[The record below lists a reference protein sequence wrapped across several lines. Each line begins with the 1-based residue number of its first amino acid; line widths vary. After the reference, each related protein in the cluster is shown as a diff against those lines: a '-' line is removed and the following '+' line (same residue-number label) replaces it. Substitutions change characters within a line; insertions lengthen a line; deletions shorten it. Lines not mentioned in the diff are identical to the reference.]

1 MTDTFTWLPDKAVPG
16 KLTQRARSA
25 QFGSGYEQSAGDGLN
40 TETQS
45 WDLTFTGQKARI
57 IEIRNFLRSKQGY
70 KSFLWSSP
78 LDGLLSFKCTAYNP
92 SALGGNVWS
101 LTATFNQSF
110 QVT

>member
-1 MTDTFTWLPDKAVPG
+1 MADTFTWLPDKAVAG
-16 KLTQRARSA
+16 KLTQRNRSA

-57 IEIRNFLRSKQGY
+57 MEIRNFLKAQQGY
-70 KSFLWSSP
+70 KSFLWASP
-78 LDGLLSFKCTAYNP
+78 LDGLLNFKCTSYNP
-92 SALGGNVWS
+92 SAVGGGVWTLS
-101 LTATFNQSF
+101 ATFDQSF